1 MMKSKDCSKT
11 LLLFDFGTVLT
22 GLSKQRCIAALQ
34 KVGCGRI
41 AYYVDECRQEDLF
54 HELEIGGSTE
64 SFCNEARRQSAYTDE
79 MGVLHPCGATDEQ
92 IIWAW
97 NELLTGV
104 PVEKLRMIHHL
115 RHDLGY
121 RTAILSNTTKIHWE
135 KA

>member
-92 IIWAW
+92 RNGA
-97 NELLTGV
+97 
-104 PVEKLRMIHHL
+104 
-115 RHDLGY
+115 
-121 RTAILSNTTKIHWE
+121 
-135 KA
+135 